1 MEQQS
6 LRKFLIFNLL
16 IMTVF
21 NFAHPVTP
29 RLINELGLPSY
40 MFGLFFAMMSLGSYI
55 FSPIWGS
62 LSDYKGRKRFLMLGV
77 LGYGTVQLGFGLS
90 QTAGVISIF
99 RILGGILSVSYVAV
113 IMASI
118 SDLSTKENRAKSLA
132 YLAATTAMG
141 AALGSNIGGW
151 IGASNYKYTFIAQ
164 FIACILL
171 TIALGLFT
179 KETIETKK
187 EGKASIA
194 TNHLKLSQK
203 SIDFKSTLGS
213 LIITVAFMNITT
225 TSYNSTIGYFVESDL
240 KLPTQLNGLVLSI
253 APICAI
259 LVNFLISPKLAAK
272 YDELKT
278 LMVVIALT
286 AFSLFMWAFS
296 SNLIIVGLFLII
308 FFIVLPL
315 AQPIYQSMISK
326 HAKDNAG
333 EIMGIQN
340 SARSLGMIVGSLLAG
355 FLYDYG
361 SKLPFLVG
369 SFTAFIALIVL
380 IKAYKTK
387 QKDISKS

>member
-1 MEQQS
+1 M
-6 LRKFLIFNLL
+6 
-16 IMTVF
+16 
-21 NFAHPVTP
+21 
-29 RLINELGLPSY
+29 
-40 MFGLFFAMMSLGSYI
+40 
-55 FSPIWGS
+55 
-62 LSDYKGRKRFLMLGV
+62 
-77 LGYGTVQLGFGLS
+77 
-90 QTAGVISIF
+90 
-99 RILGGILSVSYVAV
+99 
-113 IMASI
+113 
-118 SDLSTKENRAKSLA
+118 
-132 YLAATTAMG
+132 
-141 AALGSNIGGW
+141 
-151 IGASNYKYTFIAQ
+151 
-164 FIACILL
+164 
-171 TIALGLFT
+171 
-179 KETIETKK
+179 
-187 EGKASIA
+187 
-194 TNHLKLSQK
+194 
-203 SIDFKSTLGS
+203 
-213 LIITVAFMNITT
+213 IITVAFMNITT

-380 IKAYKTK
+380 IKEYKTK